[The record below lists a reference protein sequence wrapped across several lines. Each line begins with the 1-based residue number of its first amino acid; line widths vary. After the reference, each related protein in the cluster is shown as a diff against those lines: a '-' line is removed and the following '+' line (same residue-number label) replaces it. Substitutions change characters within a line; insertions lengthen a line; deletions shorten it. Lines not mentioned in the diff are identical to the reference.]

1 MIVTVCRRC
10 TERHIGC
17 HGTCERY
24 LEQRAEMDRIRA
36 EQRKKELVREAII
49 SRVIEASDKSKKKKN
64 KRWSK

>member
-1 MIVTVCRRC
+1 MIVTVCHRC
-10 TERHIGC
+10 TDRHIGC

-36 EQRKKELVREAII
+36 EQRKNELVREAII

-64 KRWSK
+64 KR